1 LIHARFSISV
11 PIDFR
16 KTEPLLNLLSSLGGW
31 PLLGNTEWREENF
44 NLSKIFKQHPS
55 FIRFL
60 YDIFVHQD
68 SIIRIDRPSYEVK
81 VRDDVFTLNDDSRDD
96 YLSYMLDS
104 VEALG
109 VHRSK
114 VVAEMTEA
122 IDFLLSLTSKRRKY
136 KRFKNF
142 AELQMD
148 FANDSLLEA
157 LDIILIGQMK
167 AKVTQI
173 RVDTIY
179 MTFLKEKL
187 AEVPTR

>member
-1 LIHARFSISV
+1 M
-11 PIDFR
+11 
-16 KTEPLLNLLSSLGGW
+16 LSSLGGW
-31 PLLGNTEWREENF
+31 PLLGNNEWREENF
-44 NLSKIFKQHPS
+44 NPSQIFKQHPS

-60 YDIFVHQD
+60 FEVFVTQG
-68 SIIRIDRPSYEVK
+68 SIIRVDRPSYEVK
-81 VRDDVFTLNDDSRDD
+81 VRDDVFILNTNTKDD

-114 VVAEMTEA
+114 VIAEMTEA
-122 IDFLLSLTSKRRKY
+122 VDFLLSLTSNKRIY

-142 AELQMD
+142 AELHVD
-148 FANDSLLEA
+148 FPNDTLFEV
-157 LDIILIGQMK
+157 LDIILDDQMK

-173 RVDTIY
+173 MVDKNY
-179 MTFLKEKL
+179 LNFLEEKL